1 MKGTTVFHFLIFLN
15 DLDFLFV
22 ENCCILGASL
32 HHKGVFMRTQ
42 THSLLEG
49 PVLPSLLAFSLP
61 VILTMVTTQLYSTVD
76 TMIVG
81 RMLDADALAAVSNAS
96 VVLMIFLFISGGMEL
111 GANLLAAA
119 ARPTA
124 TREEMA
130 QLTYNL
136 LVCDS
141 VLAIA
146 MLVLGEW
153 GIGAFL
159 RLIQTP
165 AEIQSDAVLY
175 ARIYLLGLPFMM
187 LYDLC
192 KEILIGYGDSR
203 LPMYLV
209 LATSALNIVL
219 DVPFIALWGVGG
231 AAAATAFSQFVGC
244 TVILWVLRR
253 RMLCIPFSFSLLK
266 SHYVREIARLS
277 IPNMLQQASG
287 PAVSLVR
294 QGLLG
299 TLGVAAIAGYSVAD
313 KTSSL
318 LLYPIYGLVQSLVV
332 FIAQNT
338 AARQTNRIQK
348 GVRQAQG
355 LILAYTALVVAAC
368 MLLARPLLGFF
379 TSDADVL
386 AYGALLLTHLAP
398 TYFFTSLKHVQEA
411 RLRGAQKMGLYLL
424 SSLVPTLLGM
434 VLSLVLVP
442 RVGYAG
448 FYWTGYITAPLS
460 LVLSAALAHHVC
472 AAQTAGESN

>member
-1 MKGTTVFHFLIFLN
+1 
-15 DLDFLFV
+15 
-22 ENCCILGASL
+22 
-32 HHKGVFMRTQ
+32 
-42 THSLLEG
+42 
-49 PVLPSLLAFSLP
+49 
-61 VILTMVTTQLYSTVD
+61 
-76 TMIVG
+76 
-81 RMLDADALAAVSNAS
+81 
-96 VVLMIFLFISGGMEL
+96 
-111 GANLLAAA
+111 
-119 ARPTA
+119 
-124 TREEMA
+124 
-130 QLTYNL
+130 
-136 LVCDS
+136 
-141 VLAIA
+141 
-146 MLVLGEW
+146 
-153 GIGAFL
+153 
-159 RLIQTP
+159 
-165 AEIQSDAVLY
+165 
-175 ARIYLLGLPFMM
+175 
-187 LYDLC
+187 
-192 KEILIGYGDSR
+192 
-203 LPMYLV
+203 
-209 LATSALNIVL
+209 
-219 DVPFIALWGVGG
+219 
-231 AAAATAFSQFVGC
+231 
-244 TVILWVLRR
+244 
-253 RMLCIPFSFSLLK
+253 MLCIPFSFSLLK

-411 RLRGAQKMGLYLL
+411 RLRGAQKMGLYLI

-434 VLSLVLVP
+434 ILSLVFVP

-460 LVLSAALAHHVC
+460 LVLSTALAHHVYT
-472 AAQTAGESN
+472 AQTAGESN

>member
-1 MKGTTVFHFLIFLN
+1 
-15 DLDFLFV
+15 
-22 ENCCILGASL
+22 
-32 HHKGVFMRTQ
+32 MRTQ
-42 THSLLEG
+42 TRSLLEG
-49 PVLPSLLAFSLP
+49 PVLPALLAFALP

-124 TREEMA
+124 TREELA
-130 QLTYNL
+130 QLIYNL
-136 LVCDS
+136 LACDGA
-141 VLAIA
+141 LALV
-146 MLVLGEW
+146 MLALGE
-153 GIGAFL
+153 GCIGAFL

-165 AEIQSDAVLY
+165 AEIQSAAVLY

-192 KEILIGYGDSR
+192 KEILIGYGDSQ

-209 LATSALNIVL
+209 LATSAMNIVL

-231 AAAATAFSQFVGC
+231 AAAATALSQLVGC
-244 TVILWVLRR
+244 AVILWVLRR

-266 SHYVREIARLS
+266 GHYFREIARLS

-287 PAVSLVR
+287 PVVSLVR

-299 TLGVAAIAGYSVAD
+299 SLGVAAIAGYSVAD

-332 FIAQNT
+332 FVAQNT
-338 AARQTNRIQK
+338 AARQPARIQK
-348 GVRQAQG
+348 GIRQAQG

-368 MLLARPLLGFF
+368 MLLARQLLGFF

-386 AYGALLLTHLAP
+386 AYGALLLIHLAP
-398 TYFFTSLKHVQEA
+398 TYFLTSLKHVQEA
-411 RLRGAQKMGLYLL
+411 RLRGAQQMKLYLVSNL
-424 SSLVPTLLGM
+424 APTLLGM
-434 VLSLVLVP
+434 VASLVLVP
-442 RVGYAG
+442 RLGYAG
-448 FYWTGYITAPLS
+448 FYWASYLSAPLS
-460 LVLSAALAHHVC
+460 LALATGLANLAC
-472 AAQTAGESN
+472 NRPIEAQ